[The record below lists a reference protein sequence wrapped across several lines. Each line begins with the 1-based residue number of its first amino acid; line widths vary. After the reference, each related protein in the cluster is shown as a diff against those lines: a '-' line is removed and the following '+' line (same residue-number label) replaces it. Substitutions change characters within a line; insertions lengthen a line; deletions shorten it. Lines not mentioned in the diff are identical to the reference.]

1 MYFERVVVLGVQF
14 LNYQN
19 YFIKK
24 FMSNIYY
31 GYSIFSKIHPGGFAV
46 NTNSLKYEEAS
57 SFTSSVFIII
67 LTIYFKKKKR

>member
-1 MYFERVVVLGVQF
+1 MYFEGVVVLGVQF

-31 GYSIFSKIHPGGFAV
+31 EYSIFSKIHPGGFAV
-46 NTNSLKYEEAS
+46 NTNFLKYEEAS
-57 SFTSSVFIII
+57 SFTSSVFIVI
-67 LTIYFKKKKR
+67 LTLYFKKKKR